1 MKSTAVSILLPLHSL
16 YGFCGF
22 CVILISSSSMSVHKQ
37 WWEISKMNLFFQAVF
52 HKDLVPVLALLQ
64 VQVLILGLSQKP
76 ADHRGSLQFELK
88 R

>member
-1 MKSTAVSILLPLHSL
+1 
-16 YGFCGF
+16 
-22 CVILISSSSMSVHKQ
+22 
-37 WWEISKMNLFFQAVF
+37 MNCLFFQAVF

-76 ADHRGSLQFELK
+76 ADHRGSLQFKLK